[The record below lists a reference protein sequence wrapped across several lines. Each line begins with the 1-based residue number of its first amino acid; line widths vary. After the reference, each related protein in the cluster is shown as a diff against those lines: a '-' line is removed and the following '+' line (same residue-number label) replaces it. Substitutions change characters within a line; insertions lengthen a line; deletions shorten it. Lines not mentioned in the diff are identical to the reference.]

1 MQNNLEGGKTMKEYI
16 KPELE
21 KIEFSTEKVMADV
34 GVGYGEDQEVEG
46 D

>member
-1 MQNNLEGGKTMKEYI
+1 MKEYT

-34 GVGYGEDQEVEG
+34 GVGYGEDVGDEG